1 MEKLAFVKCEDHE
14 VPMNIVY
21 PDEPKEKYPCMLL
34 VHGFLSCK
42 NGDGF
47 MLKLISEALAASGI
61 VAARIDLVSMGENLY
76 SRENYGLQV
85 MLKETRA
92 SFEYLQS
99 LPEIDENRVGL
110 MGHSLGGRVVFLSSN
125 LPSRLLVSLNGAIN
139 VDENLPMKYSQEDFD
154 RLGYTINR
162 TSDGRVELLYP
173 RFFEEMKTTL
183 SRDIYDYRNPVMVCV
198 GTGDPTL
205 DPNVSYNFINNCNMD
220 NVEHIFIEGANHT
233 FHAKTRDYTLLNQLI
248 DRLVPW
254 IADRI

>member
-1 MEKLAFVKCEDHE
+1 
-14 VPMNIVY
+14 
-21 PDEPKEKYPCMLL
+21 
-34 VHGFLSCK
+34 
-42 NGDGF
+42 
-47 MLKLISEALAASGI
+47 
-61 VAARIDLVSMGENLY
+61 
-76 SRENYGLQV
+76 
-85 MLKETRA
+85 
-92 SFEYLQS
+92 
-99 LPEIDENRVGL
+99 
-110 MGHSLGGRVVFLSSN
+110 N

-183 SRDIYDYRNPVMVCV
+183 SRDIYDYRNPIMVCE